1 MQTFRKIS
9 VKFKTESALNEFSQK
24 ILADSDYKLLP
35 NMKEVQ
41 IGKDGIDFAY
51 KKSVKTK
58 PKKPKQWEQH
68 WKDLTPFEINDKAPY
83 AYIDFLFNED
93 YDNDKLSELLDQTIT
108 VKTKSLFYPKKV
120 VGDENYMRVIG
131 ERGNPQYP
139 IYVISKGRSKTC
151 VTADHLIKMEV
162 PFKIVIEKSEWE
174 DYAEVYGEDR
184 LLELDLSFR
193 EDYDV
198 YIKDFPADKSKGSG
212 PARNFVWWHA
222 KNVVKSDWH
231 WIMDDN
237 IFGFN
242 YYNDHQRMK
251 AVDGT
256 IFAAAEDFVNRYD
269 NIGISGLNY
278 YMFAIPGSKVVPY
291 VANTKIYSCLLIN
304 NHIPIRW
311 AGRYNEDVDICIR
324 ALKEGYS
331 TIQFDAFL
339 AKKGGTQTMG
349 GGNTDA
355 FYAEEGTL
363 PKSNM
368 LMFNHPDITNVTWRF
383 QRWHHVTNYDIFDVY
398 KDRTISATIEDMMK
412 PPVLDREADK
422 DIIEEIRK
430 IDFKWIERWNIF
442 KELPEE
448 KRTRLLDVLKFYRFS
463 KDNERIIDIL
473 TQPRILNCDLYDHIW
488 EHDVPDTEDNRIM
501 KDLLALGNEDGM
513 LFHTQDWDTI
523 LDYVEPTKR
532 AKIVHEM
539 QRNKYLQKKEYTK
552 YNYNLKQFLLSS
564 DEHFEHHD
572 SKAQIINKYINEN
585 DDLEVPVTFF
595 DQKIRGDVKLERKKT
610 FESKLTSRSEKIVK
624 KHEAYTVMVHGTE
637 TFDDQELFDEKIS
650 EAIPEQTEEIINSVF
665 YPVDLFGANYALTN
679 KLKNKDFV
687 PDEIM
692 YTDSAYRKIYS
703 DMAEYA
709 NELVLFVDSELT
721 DDLAYLVNEF
731 EKDNKPVTII
741 KGNTTNTTTLDDWD

>member
-1 MQTFRKIS
+1 METFRKIT

-24 ILADSDYKLLP
+24 ILSNTDYKLLP

-51 KKSVKTK
+51 KKSLKAK

-68 WKDLTPFEINDKAPY
+68 WKDLTPFEINDKAPF
-83 AYIDFLFNED
+83 AHIDFLFND
-93 YDNDKLSELLDQTIT
+93 SYDNDALSDLLDQTVT
-108 VKTKSLFYPKKV
+108 VKTKSLFYPKKI
-120 VGDENYMRVIG
+120 VGDENYIRVLG

-162 PFKIVIEKSEWE
+162 PFKIVIEKQEWN

-193 EDYDV
+193 DEYDV

-242 YYNDHQRMK
+242 YYNDHRRMK

-278 YMFAIPGSKVVPY
+278 YMFAIPGSKEVPY

-398 KDRTISATIEDMMK
+398 KDRTIGETIEYMMQ

-422 DIIEEIRK
+422 DIIEQIRN

-448 KRTRLLDVLKFYRFS
+448 KRTRLLDTLKFYRFT

-473 TQPRILNCDLYDHIW
+473 CQPRVLNCDYYDHIW
-488 EHDVPDTEDNRIM
+488 EHEVPDTEDNRIM
-501 KDLLALGNEDGM
+501 KDLLALADDNGM
-513 LFHTQDWDTI
+513 LFYTVDWDDY
-523 LDYVEPTKR
+523 LSYVEPEKR
-532 AKIVHEM
+532 ATIVHEM
-539 QRNKYLQKKEYTK
+539 KRNKYLQKKDYTK
-552 YNYNLKQFLLSS
+552 YNYNIQEFLLST

-572 SKAQIINKYINEN
+572 SKAQIINKYVNQN

-595 DQKIRGDVKLERKKT
+595 DKKIRGDVKLERKKT

-624 KHEAYTVMVHGTE
+624 KDESYTVMIHGTE
-637 TFDDQELFDEKIS
+637 TFDDQELFDEKIGS
-650 EAIPEQTEEIINSVF
+650 VIPEQTEEIINSVY

-692 YTDSAYRKIYS
+692 YTDGAYRKIYT
-703 DMAEYA
+703 DMSEYA
-709 NELVLFVDSELT
+709 NELILFIDGELT
-721 DDLAYLVNEF
+721 DDLTYLVNEF
-731 EKDNKPVTII
+731 ENQNKPVTVI